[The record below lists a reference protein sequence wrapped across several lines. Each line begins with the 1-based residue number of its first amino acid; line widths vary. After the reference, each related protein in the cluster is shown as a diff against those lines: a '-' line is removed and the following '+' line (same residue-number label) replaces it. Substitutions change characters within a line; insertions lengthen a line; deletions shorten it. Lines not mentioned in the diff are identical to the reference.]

1 MSLLDQKSSKI
12 RIGEVI
18 KGLEPRDFP
27 VVPENASIEDVL
39 FAIVNCRHSRMMNVV
54 NDRQQ
59 LMGTISL
66 DALIRHVF
74 AQDREPT
81 IHAPKPVRRY
91 LGISLLPQAGVAIGL
106 VLHARGQLGG
116 GIENHANA
124 SQAMVVIDYFVNAVL
139 ASVVINEL
147 LTPFLLRFAL
157 VRAGEAGNNNPGNLR

>member
-27 VVPENASIEDVL
+27 VVPENESIEDVL
-39 FAIVNCRHSRMMNVV
+39 LAIVNCRHSRMLNVV

-81 IHAPKPVRRY
+81 IHARSLIGVLSRENAGDIMLKQPIYATTEEEIGVVTRRMLKANVKDIPVVDSDKRV
-91 LGISLLPQAGVAIGL
+91 IADITIVDLLQ
-106 VLHARGQLGG
+106 H
-116 GIENHANA
+116 
-124 SQAMVVIDYFVNAVL
+124 
-139 ASVVINEL
+139 L
-147 LTPFLLRFAL
+147 LTLD
-157 VRAGEAGNNNPGNLR
+157 VENL

>member
-27 VVPENASIEDVL
+27 VVPENAPIEDVM
-39 FAIVNCRHSRMMNVV
+39 FAIVNCRHSRMLNVV

-59 LMGTISL
+59 LVGTISL

-81 IHAPKPVRRY
+81 IHARSLIGVLSRETAGDIMLKQPLCATTEEEIGVVTRRMLNANVKDMPVVDSDKRV
-91 LGISLLPQAGVAIGL
+91 IADITMVDLLQHL
-106 VLHARGQLGG
+106 
-116 GIENHANA
+116 
-124 SQAMVVIDYFVNAVL
+124 L
-139 ASVVINEL
+139 ALDEK
-147 LTPFLLRFAL
+147 
-157 VRAGEAGNNNPGNLR
+157 NL

>member
-1 MSLLDQKSSKI
+1 MSLLDHKSSKI

-27 VVPENASIEDVL
+27 VVPENASIEDVMS
-39 FAIVNCRHSRMMNVV
+39 AIVNCRHSRMLNVV

-81 IHAPKPVRRY
+81 IHARSLIGVLSRETAGDIMLKQPLYANPEEEIGVVTRRMLKANVKDIPVVDSDKRV
-91 LGISLLPQAGVAIGL
+91 IADITIVDLLQ
-106 VLHARGQLGG
+106 H
-116 GIENHANA
+116 
-124 SQAMVVIDYFVNAVL
+124 
-139 ASVVINEL
+139 L
-147 LTPFLLRFAL
+147 LTL
-157 VRAGEAGNNNPGNLR
+157 GEKSL

>member
-27 VVPENASIEDVL
+27 VVPENASIEDVMS
-39 FAIVNCRHSRMMNVV
+39 AIVNCRHSRMLNVV

-59 LMGTISL
+59 LVGTISL

-81 IHAPKPVRRY
+81 IHARSLIGVLSRETAGDIMLKQPIYTTIEEEIGVVTRRMLEANVKDIPVVDSDKRV
-91 LGISLLPQAGVAIGL
+91 IADITIVDLLQ
-106 VLHARGQLGG
+106 H
-116 GIENHANA
+116 
-124 SQAMVVIDYFVNAVL
+124 
-139 ASVVINEL
+139 L
-147 LTPFLLRFAL
+147 LTLD
-157 VRAGEAGNNNPGNLR
+157 EENL

>member
-27 VVPENASIEDVL
+27 VIPENASIEDVMS
-39 FAIVNCRHSRMMNVV
+39 AIVNCRHSRMLNVV

-81 IHAPKPVRRY
+81 IHARSLIGVLSREKAGDIMLKQPIYATTEEKIGVVTRRMLKANVKDIPVVDSDKRV
-91 LGISLLPQAGVAIGL
+91 IADITIVDLLQ
-106 VLHARGQLGG
+106 H
-116 GIENHANA
+116 
-124 SQAMVVIDYFVNAVL
+124 
-139 ASVVINEL
+139 L
-147 LTPFLLRFAL
+147 LTLDEEIL
-157 VRAGEAGNNNPGNLR
+157 

>member
-27 VVPENASIEDVL
+27 VVPENASIEDVMS
-39 FAIVNCRHSRMMNVV
+39 AIVNCRHSRMLNVV

-81 IHAPKPVRRY
+81 IHARSLIGVLSRETAGDIMLKQPLYATTEEEIGVVTRRMLKANVKDIPVVDSDKRV
-91 LGISLLPQAGVAIGL
+91 IADITMVDLLQHL
-106 VLHARGQLGG
+106 
-116 GIENHANA
+116 
-124 SQAMVVIDYFVNAVL
+124 L
-139 ASVVINEL
+139 ALDE
-147 LTPFLLRFAL
+147 
-157 VRAGEAGNNNPGNLR
+157 ENLR